1 MDSED
6 LDESC
11 DDDDSNDDELK
22 SLSLDDDSSVHEQDD
37 DDDDDELK
45 SLSLDTDD
53 FVVLIHLKSL
63 IGMGADDSAGGV
75 GSR

>member
-6 LDESC
+6 LDESL

-22 SLSLDDDSSVHEQDD
+22 SLSLDDSSVHEQDD

-45 SLSLDTDD
+45 SLSLDIDE

-63 IGMGADDSAGGV
+63 IGMGADDASGV

>member
-22 SLSLDDDSSVHEQDD
+22 SLSLDT
-37 DDDDDELK
+37 DE
-45 SLSLDTDD
+45 

-63 IGMGADDSAGGV
+63 IGMGADSAGGV

>member
-6 LDESC
+6 LDESL
-11 DDDDSNDDELK
+11 DDDDSNDY
-22 SLSLDDDSSVHEQDD
+22 
-37 DDDDDELK
+37 ELK
-45 SLSLDTDD
+45 SLSLDTDE

-63 IGMGADDSAGGV
+63 IGMGADSAGGV

>member
-6 LDESC
+6 LDKSL
-11 DDDDSNDDELK
+11 DDDSNDDELK
-22 SLSLDDDSSVHEQDD
+22 SLLLDDSVHEQDDD

-45 SLSLDTDD
+45 SLSLDTDE

-63 IGMGADDSAGGV
+63 IGMGADSAGGV